1 MNDAEH
7 LVVSVPSVVVPMERN
22 FLINPAHLD
31 FSKIHIGPSSALKL
45 DRRLFSP

>member
-31 FSKIHIGPSSALKL
+31 FSKIHIGLSSALKL

>member
-1 MNDAEH
+1 MND
-7 LVVSVPSVVVPMERN
+7 LVSYNAKHNEAERN